1 MKKVLFAI
9 ALMVIGQTLTAQ
21 NDAITKYFDQYKD
34 DSNFTIVNISPKL
47 FEMIANM
54 AQEEIDDDEVL
65 EMIKEMK
72 GLKVLKTEVEPMKY
86 YNEAISKIDT
96 KSYEELVTVRDEDQN
111 VKILSKDEEG
121 GKIVN
126 EMLIIVGAEDEFVLV
141 SIVGKLDMSKLVKL
155 AKNMDIDGMEHLE
168 NLDRE

>member
-1 MKKVLFAI
+1 
-9 ALMVIGQTLTAQ
+9 
-21 NDAITKYFDQYKD
+21 
-34 DSNFTIVNISPKL
+34 
-47 FEMIANM
+47 
-54 AQEEIDDDEVL
+54 
-65 EMIKEMK
+65 
-72 GLKVLKTEVEPMKY
+72 MKY
-86 YNEAISKIDT
+86 YYEAISKIDT

-141 SIVGKLDMSKLVKL
+141 SIVGKLHMSKLVKL